1 MHGAFD
7 ATRTLNDPARK
18 VIGMDTHTGLNAPR
32 SRPTAAAAS
41 PPAIDQRRRHRR
53 RQMGLLLPL
62 AVAVS
67 ACADR
72 SALDASSGQLSL
84 HLADAA
90 LAAGAPDLA
99 LNVTGSIL
107 APHPRDLGALAT
119 EGDAYYV
126 KGEFEPAEQAYRAIL
141 AIDPGS
147 PRAEIGLGRILL
159 RTDPIA
165 AEAAF
170 LHALQRE
177 PRNVTALSNLGVAR
191 DLQER
196 HAEAQLAYR
205 QALDIAPDN
214 TATLASLGLSLAL
227 SGDAATGVRILR
239 PLAND
244 PAAPAR
250 LRDNLAVAL
259 TLAGDT
265 SGAER
270 ALGADLSQPETA
282 TAIAGYRALATSE
295 QALAML
301 VQSRSVPT
309 YAELTDSASQAV
321 TEAPGAGPAAVVPFS
336 VAASPPTAGLQPN
349 KPAVPAPEQSG
360 STVAAL
366 PGVSAAIEPS
376 TGGPPSHEPRDAM
389 QPDPPP
395 VPLATVVASSTSF
408 PETQPA
414 STPAAPPAAPR
425 IAAIRPDATAVP
437 QAADAAPL
445 TEIAA
450 TPQVAAPSITDLAM
464 LLRAIEAGR
473 SVASSTADTVP
484 ARPATPMSLWLAE
497 AGVDITMTFAAIES
511 NAPPGGAML
520 AVALPTDLP
529 TTDVWSWAG
538 ESWPLAVAQVPAPS
552 VPAIPAVPPTAR
564 IATAE
569 KPAPDRAA
577 RAPAQQPYVQVA
589 ALGSQQ
595 AASAE
600 WERLRARTPDLM
612 RGRSPTVQQAEVNG
626 RMFWRLRTTGFV
638 TLADANAFCGRLQA
652 AGSDCWTMLAA
663 PPS

>member
-1 MHGAFD
+1 MHGALD
-7 ATRTLNDPARK
+7 TTRTRIDHARRA
-18 VIGMDTHTGLNAPR
+18 IGMDTHIGLNAPR
-32 SRPTAAAAS
+32 SRPTAAPEN
-41 PPAIDQRRRHRR
+41 PPAIKQRRWRRR
-53 RQMGLLLPL
+53 RQIGLLLPL

-72 SALDASSGQLSL
+72 SAPEASSGQLSL

-99 LNVTGSIL
+99 LNVAGSIL
-107 APHPRDLGALAT
+107 APHPRDIDALAT
-119 EGDAYYV
+119 EGDAHYV
-126 KGEFEPAEQAYRAIL
+126 KGEFAPAEQAYRAVL

-147 PRAEIGLGRILL
+147 ARGEIGLGRVLL
-159 RTDPIA
+159 QTDPIA

-177 PRNVTALSNLGVAR
+177 PRNVTALNNLGVAR
-191 DLQER
+191 DMQER

-214 TATLASLGLSLAL
+214 AATLASLGLSLAL

-239 PLAND
+239 PLASD

-250 LRDNLAVAL
+250 VRDNLAVAL

-270 ALGADLSQPETA
+270 ALGSDLSQPETA

-309 YAELTDSASQAV
+309 YAELTASGPRVV
-321 TEAPGAGPAAVVPFS
+321 TEEPDAGPAAVAPS
-336 VAASPPTAGLQPN
+336 GVAATAPPTRLQPT
-349 KPAVPAPEQSG
+349 KPTEPVPEQSA

-366 PGVSAAIEPS
+366 PGASPPVRPLPPAIEPS
-376 TGGPPSHEPRDAM
+376 TAGPPSREPRTAT
-389 QPDPPP
+389 QPDPSPIPP
-395 VPLATVVASSTSF
+395 ATAIPSSISF

-414 STPAAPPAAPR
+414 STPAAP
-425 IAAIRPDATAVP
+425 
-437 QAADAAPL
+437 L
-445 TEIAA
+445 TEAAA
-450 TPQVAAPSITDLAM
+450 TPEVAPPSTMDLAM

-473 SVASSTADTVP
+473 SVASSTADTVSAPP
-484 ARPATPMSLWLAE
+484 AAPMSLWLAE
-497 AGVDITMTFAAIES
+497 AGVDITMPFAAIES
-511 NAPPGGAML
+511 SAPPGEAML
-520 AVALPTDLP
+520 AVALPADLP
-529 TTDVWSWAG
+529 TTEVRSWAG
-538 ESWPLAVAQVPAPS
+538 ESWPLAVAQVPVPT
-552 VPAIPAVPPTAR
+552 VLPAIPAVPPTTR
-564 IATAE
+564 IEIAQKPVAE
-569 KPAPDRAA
+569 RAA
-577 RAPAQQPYVQVA
+577 VVPGKQTPGQLAAGQQAPGQQPYVQVA

-595 AASAE
+595 AASSE
-600 WERLRARTPDLM
+600 WERLQAKTPDLM
-612 RGRSPTVQQAEVNG
+612 SGRVPTVQQAEVNG

-652 AGSDCWTMLAA
+652 TGSDCWAMLAA